1 MVPDTKYWK
10 LGILGWPL
18 GYSLSPLI
26 HERALKAA
34 GLQGEYREY
43 PVASDQIWDW
53 LSHVGSLGLDGFN
66 VTMPYKQSVFA
77 WVVAEGQ
84 LGQPDHL
91 NLAIEAVNTVVMK
104 EKRPVGYNTDGKGF
118 LRPLTDPPRG
128 LDLTGWRVVLL
139 GAGGAAQAIA
149 CTLALETKVEHLT
162 IWNRHPERAQ
172 RLAWHIGELPRVRQR
187 HFVDAVKEVE
197 SLPIREANLI
207 VNTTSVGMTPPPA
220 SPAEGGSNLRLDRPD
235 GPKSGG
241 GVKENPGNLID
252 PKALGPEQVV
262 YDIVYEPRETP
273 LIQAARKRG
282 CPVITGEEMLAGQ
295 AAEAF
300 ELWTGIPGMLP
311 IMQQAL
317 NEPRTDSL

>member
-1 MVPDTKYWK
+1 MNRPLK

-43 PVASDQIWDW
+43 PVAADQIWSW
-53 LSHVGSLGLDGFN
+53 LQQVNDLGLDGFN

-77 WVVAEGQ
+77 WVVAEGR
-84 LGQPDHL
+84 LGEPDHL
-91 NLAIEAVNTVVMK
+91 NLAIEAVNTVVMQ
-104 EKRPVGYNTDGKGF
+104 EKRPIGYNTDGKGF
-118 LRPLTDPPRG
+118 LRPLVDPPRG

-172 RLAWHIGELPRVRQR
+172 KLAWHIGELPRVRQR
-187 HFVDAVKEVE
+187 HFVDAVKEVD
-197 SLPIREANLI
+197 SLPVKEANLI
-207 VNTTSVGMTPPPA
+207 VNTTSVGMKA
-220 SPAEGGSNLRLDRPD
+220 S
-235 GPKSGG
+235 
-241 GVKENPGNLID
+241 PGNLID
-252 PKALGPEQVV
+252 PEELHREQVV

-273 LIQAARKRG
+273 LIQAARQRG

-311 IMQQAL
+311 IMRQAL
-317 NEPRTDSL
+317 DEHFTRTDSV